1 MKKVIPVFRLLRQ
14 AFISLQANDP
24 IRMAGATAFF
34 SFFALPPIIIILSSV
49 LSQLFNDRY
58 QRVSGQL
65 FDELADLFGPKSANQ
80 LEDISHRLQFPKPS
94 LLLTA
99 ISFVLLFTAST
110 TLFAILKNS
119 LNQLWNVKQKAGRGI
134 LNVLTD
140 KLIALAIILGS
151 GLLFSTFLTVEQ
163 LMGQLGGALA
173 LSSLAY
179 YKGMVG
185 MAHLV
190 ASVLIRTVWFALLFK
205 FLPDVKIAWRAVW
218 LGAFFTSCLFKLGE
232 GVLNYLLI
240 DSQVGSLYGT
250 AGAIILLLLF
260 VFYASLMF
268 YYGAAFT
275 RQFSEWTNLSVEPS
289 SHAVAYTITEID
301 TDKPTDQ
308 VRDQ

>member
-1 MKKVIPVFRLLRQ
+1 LKKVIPVFTLLRQ
-14 AFISLQANDP
+14 AFTSLQANDP
-24 IRMAGATAFF
+24 IRMAAATAFF

-49 LSQLFNDRY
+49 LSRLFDDRY

-80 LEDISHRLQFPKPS
+80 LEDISQRLQFPKPS

-99 ISFVLLFTAST
+99 ISFILLFTAST
-110 TLFAILKNS
+110 TLFAIVKNS
-119 LNQLWNVKQKAGRGI
+119 LNQLWNVKPRAGLGVV
-134 LNVLTD
+134 NVLTD

-151 GLLFSTFLTVEQ
+151 GLLFSTFLMVEQ
-163 LMGQLGGALA
+163 LVSQVGGALA

-185 MAHLV
+185 IARLV

-205 FLPDVKIAWRAVW
+205 FLPDVRIAWRAVW

-268 YYGAAFT
+268 YYGATFT
-275 RQFSEWTNLSVEPS
+275 RQFSEW
-289 SHAVAYTITEID
+289 
-301 TDKPTDQ
+301 
-308 VRDQ
+308 

>member
-1 MKKVIPVFRLLRQ
+1 M
-14 AFISLQANDP
+14 QANDP
-24 IRMAGATAFF
+24 IRMAAATAFF

-49 LSQLFNDRY
+49 LSRLFNDRY

-65 FDELADLFGPKSANQ
+65 FDELADLFGPKSASQ

-94 LLLTA
+94 LWLTA
-99 ISFVLLFTAST
+99 ISVVLLFTAST

-119 LNQLWNVKQKAGRGI
+119 LNQLWNVKPKAGLGVV
-134 LNVLTD
+134 NVLTD

-151 GLLFSTFLTVEQ
+151 GLLFSAFLTVEQ

-185 MAHLV
+185 IAHLI

-205 FLPDVKIAWRAVW
+205 VLPDVKIAWRAVW
-218 LGAFFTSCLFKLGE
+218 PGAFFTSCLFKLGE

-275 RQFSEWTNLSVEPS
+275 RQFSEWTNLAVEPS
-289 SHAVAYTITEID
+289 RHAVAYTITEID
-301 TDKPTDQ
+301 SSKPTDEATH
-308 VRDQ
+308 